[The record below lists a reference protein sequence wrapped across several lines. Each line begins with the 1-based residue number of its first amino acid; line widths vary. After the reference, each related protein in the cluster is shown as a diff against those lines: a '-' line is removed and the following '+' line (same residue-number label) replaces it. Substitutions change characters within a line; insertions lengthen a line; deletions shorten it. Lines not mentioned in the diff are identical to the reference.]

1 MIYLDTHVVAWLY
14 AGIIDLFPG
23 YVQKLISRE
32 ELLISPIVTLELQ
45 YLFEVGRVS
54 KKATD
59 VVFDLG
65 KRIGLKTCE
74 HPFNDVIENAMK
86 QKWTRDPFDRIIVAQ
101 ASILSTQIATKD
113 ETIRENYK
121 HAIWK

>member
-14 AGIIDLFPG
+14 AGRIDLFPS
-23 YVQKLISRE
+23 YVQKLISSE
-32 ELLISPIVTLELQ
+32 ELLISPIVALELQ
-45 YLFEVGRVS
+45 YLFEAGRVS
-54 KKATD
+54 KKSTD
-59 VVFDLG
+59 VLFDLG

-74 HPFNDVIENAMK
+74 HQFSDVIENAIK

-101 ASILSTQIATKD
+101 ASIHSTKIVTKD

>member
-14 AGIIDLFPG
+14 AGRIDLFPS
-23 YVQKLISRE
+23 YVQKIISSDK
-32 ELLISPIVTLELQ
+32 LLISPIVALELQ

-54 KKATD
+54 KKSTD
-59 VVFDLG
+59 VLFDLG

-74 HPFNDVIENAMK
+74 HPLNEVIENAIK
-86 QKWTRDPFDRIIVAQ
+86 QKWTRNPFDRIIVAQ
-101 ASILSTQIATKD
+101 ASIHSTKIATKD

-121 HAIWK
+121 HTIWK

>member
-14 AGIIDLFPG
+14 AGRIDLFPS
-23 YVQKLISRE
+23 YVKKVISRE
-32 ELLISPIVTLELQ
+32 ELLISPIVALELQ

-59 VVFDLG
+59 VVSDLG

-74 HPFNDVIENAMK
+74 HQFSDVIENAIK

-101 ASILSTQIATKD
+101 ASMHSTKIATKD
-113 ETIRENYK
+113 EAIRENYK